1 MIDLGADQRAR
12 FATPYSGTQQTSPW
26 TFDVLAGAGAIR
38 STAADMTMFA
48 KALLSEDPAIATA
61 WRFAREPRADLGNS
75 AGHIGLG
82 VFISTV
88 DGRTVYSHSGGT
100 GGFRSYMELEPQR
113 KRALVILINNDA
125 VEPAGI
131 AALHNSPAQKPD
143 AGREEA
149 PIPAGELARYTG
161 VYEID
166 SRARFTVVIDES
178 GRLRVRL
185 TGQAFLPAFHAG
197 NDRFFL
203 KVVPAELQFG
213 RGATGEV
220 VSLTLHQNGRQ
231 ISAKKTATPA
241 PAVFF
246 PKAEEL
252 AAYGGRY
259 QLAPGAVFEIVHHG
273 AVLTAKLTGQPA
285 FPVHNDAPDHFVYDV
300 VDAALTF
307 ERDATGA
314 VTAVVLHQNGAD
326 RRCERIE

>member
-1 MIDLGADQRAR
+1 MALIGSVVFIHFVMGWLLALPMAALAMILLLIGVISAR
-12 FATPYSGTQQTSPW
+12 DRSATAGRQCAGIGLLLVGMIVLFVSAFMAASVSL
-26 TFDVLAGAGAIR
+26 VLAI
-38 STAADMTMFA
+38 SVQQPEFAASHRGPSSGIGQFLGFWGGW
-48 KALLSEDPAIATA
+48 LLAPLLMNVGLSLWTN
-61 WRFAREPRADLGNS
+61 WSAR
-75 AGHIGLG
+75 
-82 VFISTV
+82 
-88 DGRTVYSHSGGT
+88 
-100 GGFRSYMELEPQR
+100 
-113 KRALVILINNDA
+113 
-125 VEPAGI
+125 
-131 AALHNSPAQKPD
+131 
-143 AGREEA
+143 
-149 PIPAGELARYTG
+149 
-161 VYEID
+161 
-166 SRARFTVVIDES
+166 VIDES

-314 VTAVVLHQNGAD
+314 VTAVVLHRNGAD